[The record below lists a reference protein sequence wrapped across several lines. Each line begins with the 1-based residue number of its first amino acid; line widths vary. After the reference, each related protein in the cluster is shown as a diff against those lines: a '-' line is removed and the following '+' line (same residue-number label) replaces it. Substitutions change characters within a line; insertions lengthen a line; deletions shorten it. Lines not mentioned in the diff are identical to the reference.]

1 MSDFSF
7 IASSDLAYSSREEWL
22 GQIARLPLTMQPA
35 LNHQVSTWNDLFPFE
50 QKRAADFLHAL
61 SLFHSSE
68 LEALTRNLRELEQKM
83 DVTHWGFSISSDT
96 MKNASQL
103 ARSPYYLEWRR
114 EVQRVFSAID
124 SRSSAETGTVASR
137 LLLLILPDSLPM
149 ASLTSQKTW
158 DPRGA
163 EYAIDGDVHRIAEL
177 ALQPGVGLPALISS
191 SAASTAADTDCWL
204 IDAEAHL
211 QSLYKPLAEP
221 ATLVE
226 YGVLKTF
233 KDQFLSQVNTVPKD
247 IEGTDQILARMRR
260 QDWNQWWPKSMA
272 GQDRLRSFVVELF
285 LSGNGALIFSNSF
298 VQWAASEALRRARP
312 RLLVARFGMR
322 SKPKPFTGIAIFEN
336 QQKISALR
344 DTDDPEGSAA
354 DALILARYVWLS
366 ALRYPEA
373 QQTSC
378 ICVGESSRSIYVIAP
393 DAKRPAWAAGTA
405 VTPNRSLAGCGTRSL
420 DRAASPPST
429 NPHLRLESR
438 VVPVPSLRATSRA

>member
-1 MSDFSF
+1 MSELSF
-7 IASSDLAYSSREEWL
+7 IGSSNLDHSSREEWL
-22 GQIARLPLTMQPA
+22 RQIARLPLTMQPA
-35 LNHQVSTWNDLFPFE
+35 LNQQVNTWNDLFPFE

-61 SLFHSSE
+61 DSFRPSE
-68 LEALTRNLRELEQKM
+68 LEALTHNLRELEQRM
-83 DVTHWGFSISSDT
+83 DVAHWSFSLSSDT
-96 MKNASQL
+96 MRNASQL
-103 ARSPYYLEWRR
+103 ARSPYYLEWRH
-114 EVQRVFSAID
+114 EVQRVFSAIE
-124 SRSSAETGTVASR
+124 SRARVSAETQTVPSR
-137 LLLLILPDSLPM
+137 LIILILPDSLPI
-149 ASLTSQKTW
+149 ASLPGLKPW
-158 DPRGA
+158 DPRGV
-163 EYAIDGDVHRIAEL
+163 EYSIEGDVHRITEL
-177 ALQPGVGLPALISS
+177 ALQTGVGLPALLGS
-191 SAASTAADTDCWL
+191 SAAPTVEDADCWL

-211 QSLYKPLAEP
+211 GTLYKPIAAP
-221 ATLVE
+221 ASLLE

-247 IEGTDQILARMRR
+247 IEGTDQILARMRH

-298 VQWAASEALRRARP
+298 VQWSASEALRRARP

-336 QQKISALR
+336 QQKISALH

-373 QQTSC
+373 QGTSC
-378 ICVGESSRSIYVIAP
+378 VCIGESSRSVYVIAP

-405 VTPNRSLAGCGTRSL
+405 ITPEQIYGWMRNSLA
-420 DRAASPPST
+420 
-429 NPHLRLESR
+429 
-438 VVPVPSLRATSRA
+438 